1 MRPRLLLSGAL
12 LLCSATAASAWE
24 VETTTPDSFGHSSL
38 TITGDIL
45 DASSG
50 EALIITCTS
59 VNWIFATEGWTP
71 GRIID
76 LSQSKGI
83 LSIGSK
89 AAATTLSVRGTAWAR
104 NYGAYSSDG
113 KENARRAVTLLGS
126 KDEFLVVS
134 LSLPDGSRDD
144 GKIYGDESGA
154 TAPDK
159 FAAICG
165 SK

>member
-1 MRPRLLLSGAL
+1 LSGAL
-12 LLCSATAASAWE
+12 LLLEASAASAWE

-59 VNWIFATEGWTP
+59 VNWIFATDGWTAE
-71 GRIID
+71 RIID

-89 AAATTLSVRGTAWAR
+89 AAATTLSVRGTAWAK
-104 NYGAYSSDG
+104 NYGAYSSES
-113 KENARRAVTLLGS
+113 KEDARRAVTLLRS
-126 KDEFLVVS
+126 KDEFVVVS
-134 LSLPDGSRDD
+134 LSLPDGSRDEGRIYSDD
-144 GKIYGDESGA
+144 GGTA
-154 TAPDK
+154 APDK
-159 FAAICG
+159 FDRICG
-165 SK
+165 AK